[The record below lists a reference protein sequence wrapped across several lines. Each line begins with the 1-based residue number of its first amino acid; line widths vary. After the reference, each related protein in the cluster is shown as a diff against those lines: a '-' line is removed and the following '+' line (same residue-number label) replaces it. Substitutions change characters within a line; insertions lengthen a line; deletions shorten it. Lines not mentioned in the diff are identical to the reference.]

1 MSTLRIKGRGLVG
14 GRAAGYALVTKSAF
28 TFAHGVDP
36 RTGLITDPR
45 SGLKGQSLKG
55 KVLVFPHGRGSTTGP
70 TWFLETVRNQNHP
83 AAIINHHS
91 EPIIVIGA
99 VLAKLL
105 YGQHI
110 PVVSG
115 FKNNP
120 AETINTGDFVSV
132 DGDKG
137 LVRIRRR
144 RD

>member
-1 MSTLRIKGRGLVG
+1 MGTLLLKGRGLVG
-14 GRAAGYALVTKSAF
+14 GKAAGYALVAKSSF

-45 SGLKGQSLKG
+45 SGLKGQSMKG
-55 KVLVFPHGRGSTTGP
+55 KVLVFPHGKGSTTGP
-70 TWFLETVRNQNHP
+70 TWFLETVRHHNHP

-115 FKNNP
+115 FKTNP
-120 AETINTGDFVSV
+120 AETRTTGDFVTV
-132 DGDKG
+132 DGGKG

-144 RD
+144 RN